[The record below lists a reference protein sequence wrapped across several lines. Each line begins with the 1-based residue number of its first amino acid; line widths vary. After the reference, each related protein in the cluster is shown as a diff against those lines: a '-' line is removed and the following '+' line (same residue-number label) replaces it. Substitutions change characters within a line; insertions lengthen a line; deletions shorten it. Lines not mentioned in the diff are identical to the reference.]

1 MSWEHQWTTLNAPS
15 TRRVCLRG
23 KYLLS
28 WQGGRGKQRVLFLE
42 IKSSYHL
49 KEEYE
54 FWDICDFLYLL
65 LLYSLFSSP
74 VKDNKPGERKDLILG
89 DNYGRRMLRGPCLL
103 CSKSWVKVM
112 VENTQRD
119 NGLSWRKESKQ
130 GSCGLLKKE
139 NSALGWEVVLR
150 FNRLL
155 FALYPWGLGDKS
167 SHFRLVRLLLFGLL
181 LWVRITTTSVAFCSD
196 HSLLNTPAPV
206 KFFLPVKH
214 YRLTRGPPGL
224 SGPHLGQT
232 VAQMMHD

>member
-1 MSWEHQWTTLNAPS
+1 MIIMERECSEDLVCSITSLGWRWWCR
-15 TRRVCLRG
+15 TR
-23 KYLLS
+23 
-28 WQGGRGKQRVLFLE
+28 
-42 IKSSYHL
+42 
-49 KEEYE
+49 
-54 FWDICDFLYLL
+54 
-65 LLYSLFSSP
+65 
-74 VKDNKPGERKDLILG
+74 
-89 DNYGRRMLRGPCLL
+89 
-103 CSKSWVKVM
+103 
-112 VENTQRD
+112 RD
-119 NGLSWRKESKQ
+119 NGLSWRKENKQ

-139 NSALGWEVVLR
+139 NSALGWEGVLR

-224 SGPHLGQT
+224 SLDHTWDKLWLQWCMT
-232 VAQMMHD
+232 RK